1 MHYQAPAY
9 ESLIM
14 KRILAILAILSLATP
29 VYAARLATLGFE
41 TGGCTNDIEVTT
53 VSCTVKYHN
62 N

>member
-1 MHYQAPAY
+1 
-9 ESLIM
+9 M